1 MEQALDRRTFLSL
14 VGLGSLSF
22 FFTPYAAWAAEK
34 PPIAGALLLARIKTP
49 PFRDSVVL
57 LFEHGKQ
64 GSTGLIVNKPDHRSL
79 GRMMARMNVPFKDR
93 AIFDR
98 YAQSEMLYGGPV
110 GRDRILS
117 IIHAPPG
124 KWAPS
129 WDLGLLAI
137 TRAPELLEN
146 LAAGT
151 AGVKQ
156 VVACLGISSWAPGQ
170 LHGEIAAGHWQVVYP
185 QPEALL
191 DLLFET
197 PACDRLDRA
206 RELPEGLPVSVPR
219 HTI

>member
-14 VGLGSLSF
+14 VGLGSLSL
-22 FFTPYAAWAAEK
+22 FFTPYAVWAAEK

-64 GSTGLIVNKPDHRSL
+64 GSGGLIVNKPDHRSL
-79 GRMMARMNVPFKDR
+79 GRMMARMNV
-93 AIFDR
+93 
-98 YAQSEMLYGGPV
+98 GGPV
-110 GRDRILS
+110 GRDRVLS

-124 KWAPS
+124 KWVPS
-129 WDLGLLAI
+129 WDLGVLAI

-146 LAAGT
+146 LAAG
-151 AGVKQ
+151 AAEVKH
-156 VVACLGISSWAPGQ
+156 VVACLGISGWAPGQ
-170 LHGEIAAGHWQVVYP
+170 LHGEIAAGNWQVVYP

-191 DLLFET
+191 NLLFET